1 MDAEADQLCGGGGA
15 NSRNGRCEQS
25 PAACVGML
33 TLRIPSCASV
43 ASSRRTSSSA
53 TSTSTEPSWP
63 PWPGCTPRASFS
75 PSSGARFLR
84 HAARHRRHLR
94 GCSVRSR
101 RCSPGARYQRCT
113 VHFYRNALGRVP
125 VTRRKAAAR
134 MLKAI
139 HAQESREVCARKAEE
154 VAEKLE
160 SMRLRTAART
170 MRNRFAKTLAYTE
183 FPSEHWRQIKT
194 NNRIERINR
203 EIRRRTRVV
212 GIFPDGNSVLMLVAA
227 RLKHKVK
234 QEEIPGY
241 IEGGGDE
248 RTEGKDGGLK
258 EDGAEDG

>member
-1 MDAEADQLCGGGGA
+1 MRGHAY
-15 NSRNGRCEQS
+15 
-25 PAACVGML
+25 AAHPK
-33 TLRIPSCASV
+33 LRIPSCASV

-63 PWPGCTPRASFS
+63 PWPGCTPRASSS

-125 VTRRKAAAR
+125 VTRRKAAAH

-154 VAEKLE
+154 VTEKLE
-160 SMRLRTAART
+160 SMRLGTAART

-194 NNRIERINR
+194 NNGSSAS
-203 EIRRRTRVV
+203 TAK
-212 GIFPDGNSVLMLVAA
+212 S
-227 RLKHKVK
+227 
-234 QEEIPGY
+234 
-241 IEGGGDE
+241 GGGRGSSGSS
-248 RTEGKDGGLK
+248 RTATRSSCWWRRG
-258 EDGAEDG
+258 